1 MPAVYRELQQQEL
14 SAAMRIRIQ
23 VFVEEQ
29 KVPLEEEHDSLDLTA
44 RHFGGFLD
52 GRLVGTGRLVL
63 QEGVG
68 LIGRL
73 AILPEFRG
81 RGFGR
86 GLLQALMAAGAAA
99 GRNEFVLAAQLQAL
113 DFYVKLGF
121 KAEGAVFLDG
131 GIPHRTMRRQIREIE
146 ERDQ

>member
-1 MPAVYRELQQQEL
+1 
-14 SAAMRIRIQ
+14 
-23 VFVEEQ
+23 
-29 KVPLEEEHDSLDLTA
+29 
-44 RHFGGFLD
+44 
-52 GRLVGTGRLVL
+52 
-63 QEGVG
+63 
-68 LIGRL
+68 
-73 AILPEFRG
+73 
-81 RGFGR
+81 
-86 GLLQALMAAGAAA
+86 MAAGAAA